1 MARSDEQNRL
11 ARERAR
17 EVILHAAIETFAERG
32 VAGASIAEITQRAG
46 VAQGLVSYHFG
57 GKDQLVVAVIE
68 QWFATLFGIPEVP
81 GSADARLAGIIDGAV
96 MATGYALPL
105 QKVVLALQ
113 QQPATHRLYA
123 EVESRYHERGIESE
137 EKVRDIFR
145 ERGAADPELEE
156 IMLRS
161 TLEGIILKYAVYG
174 DTFPLEDAR
183 RWMYRLYALPEPTT
197 PLPLDVAA
205 RAVPLR
211 VRATGALAATVGAS
225 SAQSGDRTA

>member
-17 EVILHAAIETFAERG
+17 EVILQAAIETFAERG
-32 VAGASIAEITQRAG
+32 VTGASIAEITQRAG
-46 VAQGLVSYHFG
+46 VAQGLVNYHFG
-57 GKDQLVVAVIE
+57 GKDQLVTAVIE
-68 QWFATLFGIPEVP
+68 QWFAALFGIPEVP
-81 GSADARLAGIIDGAV
+81 GPAEARLAGIIDGAI

-123 EVESRYHERGIESE
+123 EVEGRYHEQGVLAE

-161 TLEGIILKYAVYG
+161 TLEGILLKYAVFG

-183 RWMYRLYALPEPTT
+183 RWMHRLYDLPEPESA
-197 PLPLDVAA
+197 LPLDVATREA
-205 RAVPLR
+205 PLR
-211 VRATGALAATVGAS
+211 VRASGALRPSTVDDEARG
-225 SAQSGDRTA
+225 

>member
-17 EVILHAAIETFAERG
+17 GVILQAAIETFAERG
-32 VAGASIAEITQRAG
+32 VTGASIAEITQRAG
-46 VAQGLVSYHFG
+46 VAQGLVNYHFG
-57 GKDQLVVAVIE
+57 GKDQLVVAVID
-68 QWFATLFGIPEVP
+68 QWFEALFGIPEVP
-81 GSADARLAGIIDGAV
+81 GDADLRLAGIIDGAI

-123 EVESRYHERGIESE
+123 QAEDRHHERAVAAE

-156 IMLRS
+156 IMLRG
-161 TLEGIILKYAVYG
+161 TLEGILLKFAVYEE
-174 DTFPLEDAR
+174 TFPLEDAR
-183 RWMYRLYALPEPTT
+183 RWMYRLYALPEPAQ
-197 PLPLDVAA
+197 PLPLTGPA
-205 RAVPLR
+205 RATPLR
-211 VRATGALAATVGAS
+211 LRASGVVTGASKGAD
-225 SAQSGDRTA
+225 AD

>member
-17 EVILHAAIETFAERG
+17 AVILQAAIETFAERG
-32 VAGASIAEITQRAG
+32 VTGASISEITQRAG
-46 VAQGLVSYHFG
+46 VAQGLVNYHFG

-68 QWFATLFGIPEVP
+68 EWFAALFGIPEVP
-81 GSADARLAGIIDGAV
+81 GSADARLAGIIDGAI

-113 QQPATHRLYA
+113 QQPSTHRLYA
-123 EVESRYHERGIESE
+123 EVEQRHHDRAIEAE

-145 ERGAADPELEE
+145 ERGAADAELEE

-161 TLEGIILKYAVYG
+161 TLEGVLLKYAVYG

-183 RWMYRLYALPEPTT
+183 RWLRRLYDLPEPAA
-197 PLPLDVAA
+197 PLPLDVAPRVA
-205 RAVPLR
+205 PLR
-211 VRATGALAATVGAS
+211 VRASGAVRGER
-225 SAQSGDRTA
+225 G

>member
-17 EVILHAAIETFAERG
+17 EVILQAAIETFAERG
-32 VAGASIAEITQRAG
+32 VTGASIAEITQRAG
-46 VAQGLVSYHFG
+46 VAQGLVNYHFG
-57 GKDQLVVAVIE
+57 GKDHLVAAVIE
-68 QWFATLFGIPEVP
+68 QWFAALFGIPEVP
-81 GSADARLAGIIDGAV
+81 GPADARLAGIIDGAIL
-96 MATGYALPL
+96 ATGYALPL

-123 EVESRYHERGIESE
+123 EVEDRFHDQAIEAE

-145 ERGAADPELEE
+145 ERGADDPELEE

-161 TLEGIILKYAVYG
+161 TLEGILLKYAVYG

-183 RWMYRLYALPEPTT
+183 RWMHRLYGLPEPEA
-197 PLPLDVAA
+197 PLTLGVAP
-205 RAVPLR
+205 RAAPLR
-211 VRATGALAATVGAS
+211 VRASGALPDGLPTGV
-225 SAQSGDRTA
+225 DPR

>member
-17 EVILHAAIETFAERG
+17 EVILQAAIETFAERG

-46 VAQGLVSYHFG
+46 VAQGLVNYHFG
-57 GKDQLVVAVIE
+57 GKDQLVAAVIE
-68 QWFATLFGIPEVP
+68 QWFAALFGIPEVP
-81 GSADARLAGIIDGAV
+81 GPADTRLAGIIDGAI

-123 EVESRYHERGIESE
+123 EVEDRYHDRAIEAE

-161 TLEGIILKYAVYG
+161 TLEGILLKFAVYG

-183 RWMYRLYALPEPTT
+183 RWMHRVYDLPVPEA
-197 PLPLDVAA
+197 PLPLAVAPRVA
-205 RAVPLR
+205 PLR
-211 VRATGALAATVGAS
+211 LRASGALPS
-225 SAQSGDRTA
+225 

>member
-17 EVILHAAIETFAERG
+17 EVILHAAITTFAERG

-46 VAQGLVSYHFG
+46 VAQGLVNYHFG

-68 QWFATLFGIPEVP
+68 QWFAALFGIPEVA
-81 GSADARLAGIIDGAV
+81 GSADERLAGIIDGAV

-113 QQPATHRLYA
+113 QQPTTHRLYA
-123 EVESRYHERGIESE
+123 EVEQRNHERGITAE

-161 TLEGIILKYAVYG
+161 TLEGILLKFAVYG

-183 RWMYRLYALPEPTT
+183 RWMHRLYGLPEPEAA
-197 PLPLDVAA
+197 LPLGAA
-205 RAVPLR
+205 PRESPLR
-211 VRATGALAATVGAS
+211 VRATGALHAGPGEAAEPS
-225 SAQSGDRTA
+225 

>member
-17 EVILHAAIETFAERG
+17 ENILHAAIETFSERG
-32 VAGASIAEITQRAG
+32 VAGASVADITRRAG

-57 GKDQLVVAVIE
+57 GKEQLIVAVID
-68 QWFATLFGIPEVP
+68 QWFAALFGLPEVQ
-81 GSADARLAGIIDGAV
+81 GSADTRLAGIIDGAILS
-96 MATGYALPL
+96 TGYALPL

-123 EVESRYHERGIESE
+123 QSEDRFHERAIQSE
-137 EKVRDIFR
+137 ESVRDVFR
-145 ERGAADPELEE
+145 ERGAVDPELEE

-161 TLEGIILKYAVYG
+161 TLEGILLKFSVYG

-183 RWMYRLYALPEPTT
+183 RWMYRLYDLPEPDAA
-197 PLPLDVAA
+197 LPLEAPA
-205 RAVPLR
+205 REVPVRLRASGAVR
-211 VRATGALAATVGAS
+211 GQV
-225 SAQSGDRTA
+225 D

>member
-17 EVILHAAIETFAERG
+17 EVILQAAIETFAERG
-32 VAGASIAEITQRAG
+32 VTGASIAEITQRAG
-46 VAQGLVSYHFG
+46 VAQGLVNYHFG
-57 GKDQLVVAVIE
+57 GKDHLVVAVIE
-68 QWFATLFGIPEVP
+68 QWFAALFGIPEVP
-81 GSADARLAGIIDGAV
+81 GPADTRLAGIIDGAI

-123 EVESRYHERGIESE
+123 EVESRHHEQGIVAE

-156 IMLRS
+156 VMLRT
-161 TLEGIILKYAVYG
+161 TLEGILLKYAVFG
-174 DTFPLEDAR
+174 ATFPLEDAR
-183 RWMYRLYALPEPTT
+183 RWMHRLYDLPEPSA
-197 PLPLDVAA
+197 PLPLDAEARVA
-205 RAVPLR
+205 PLR
-211 VRATGALAATVGAS
+211 VRASGAS
-225 SAQSGDRTA
+225 ASAPDAAGARD